1 MLKVSS
7 ISSRWN
13 TADMD
18 AHERNSVYINELGCT
33 MDKAWGSLKK
43 SWRQLKYNLTIGD
56 FDRVETLKAR
66 ITNLSDAMGLKNEEL
81 YWYWVWISCY
91 FLYYRSIWFQISR

>member
-1 MLKVSS
+1 M
-7 ISSRWN
+7 
-13 TADMD
+13 
-18 AHERNSVYINELGCT
+18 
-33 MDKAWGSLKK
+33 KK

-81 YWYWVWISCY
+81 Y
-91 FLYYRSIWFQISR
+91 

>member
-1 MLKVSS
+1 MLKDSS
-7 ISSRWN
+7 ISSRCN

-18 AHERNSVYINELGCT
+18 AHEHNSIYIKDLGWT
-33 MDKAWGSLKK
+33 MDQAWGSLKK

-81 YWYWVWISCY
+81 Y
-91 FLYYRSIWFQISR
+91 